1 MPSQSAMFAKNSRLI
16 QPGRTRTT
24 GSASASGRPVTSV
37 VSLIPHQLPV
47 PVERV
52 LRRPPQG
59 LVVDV
64 HQAEARRVTLGPFKI
79 VHQGPAEVPPDV
91 NTGIHRL
98 AQRDEVAVQE
108 VDAFGV
114 VHTAVFGDDV

>member
-1 MPSQSAMFAKNSRLI
+1 MFAKNSRLI
-16 QPGRTRTT
+16 QPGRTRTV
-24 GSASASGRPVTSV
+24 GSASASGRAWV

-64 HQAEARRVTLGPFKI
+64 HQAEARRITLGPLEI
-79 VHQGPAEVPPDV
+79 VHQGPAEVATDV
-91 NTGIHRL
+91 DAGVHRL
-98 AQRDEVAVQE
+98 AQRDEVTVQE
-108 VDAFGV
+108 VDAFG
-114 VHTAVFGDDV
+114 